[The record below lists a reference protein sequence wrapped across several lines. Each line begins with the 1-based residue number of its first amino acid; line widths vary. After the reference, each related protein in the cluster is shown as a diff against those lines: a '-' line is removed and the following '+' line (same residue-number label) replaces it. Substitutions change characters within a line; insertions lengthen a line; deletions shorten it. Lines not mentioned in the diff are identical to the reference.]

1 MLKIQTEARAED
13 LWKKK
18 QTFFLEIDF
27 KFNVKSFK
35 MKKIG
40 SQKIYFS
47 FY

>member
-1 MLKIQTEARAED
+1 MHMLKIQTEAGAED

-18 QTFFLEIDF
+18 QTFFEIDF

-40 SQKIYFS
+40 S
-47 FY
+47 

>member
-1 MLKIQTEARAED
+1 MLKIQTEAEED

-40 SQKIYFS
+40 S
-47 FY
+47 